1 MGKRIVE
8 VSVARYYSKM
18 TTVEIE
24 VDDKIVEEDL
34 IDYLTEDEALQE
46 VLEKALSQAFIETDD
61 TTYEFQ
67 DTVNNFGGTL

>member
-1 MGKRIVE
+1 MGKRIVT
-8 VSVARYYSKM
+8 VNVARYYSKM

-24 VDDKIVEEDL
+24 VDEKLIDEDL

-67 DTVNNFGGTL
+67 DTLNNFGGTL

>member
-1 MGKRIVE
+1 MGKRIVTIN
-8 VSVARYYSKM
+8 VARYYSKM
-18 TTVEIE
+18 TSVEIE
-24 VDDKIVEEDL
+24 VDEKLVDEDL

-46 VLEKALSQAFIETDD
+46 ILEKAISQAFIERDD